1 MYIDNRSVIVFLE
14 MRSQTLLAQKPK
26 RVGRLANVGTE
37 VRNKNETAKLFS
49 NFLSFKHHFPKIDTL
64 TSTQLYITVMYD
76 KKRNNVKC
84 LEISREYRNFA

>member
-1 MYIDNRSVIVFLE
+1 MIGLKGFEGSFALTLLFSIVRLMYIDNRSVIVFLE

-49 NFLSFKHHFPKIDTL
+49 NFLSFKHHFP
-64 TSTQLYITVMYD
+64 
-76 KKRNNVKC
+76 
-84 LEISREYRNFA
+84 

>member
-37 VRNKNETAKLFS
+37 VRKKTAKLFS